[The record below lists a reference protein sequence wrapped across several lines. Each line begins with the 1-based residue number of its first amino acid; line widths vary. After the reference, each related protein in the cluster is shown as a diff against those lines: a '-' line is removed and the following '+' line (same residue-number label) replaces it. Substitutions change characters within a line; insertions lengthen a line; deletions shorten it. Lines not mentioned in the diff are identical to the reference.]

1 MQLNHFIVDLIETQ
15 ISEAQGHIA
24 RSLRGLLTASPE
36 PWPLQSSW
44 VPDYMRDSSCE
55 GNEIMKFEKEK
66 MKLCLGLSY
75 ILSYSLEE
83 AFKCIASFRRGVL
96 NQ

>member
-1 MQLNHFIVDLIETQ
+1 
-15 ISEAQGHIA
+15 
-24 RSLRGLLTASPE
+24 
-36 PWPLQSSW
+36 
-44 VPDYMRDSSCE
+44 
-55 GNEIMKFEKEK
+55 MKFEKEK